1 MSDPFRLDRKVALIT
16 GSSRGIGL
24 AVAEEMARA
33 GARGLVLVARNAEAL
48 EEARATIEGV
58 GAECLAVAA
67 DVTSEEDVE
76 RMVAAARDRFGEV
89 DILVNNAGGASFRGQ
104 LKEMRPGGW
113 RKMIELNLVSAYL
126 VSRAMLNAWQ
136 ERRAGRVIVNMGST
150 SSLRSWPELSY
161 YSAAKHGLV
170 GLTQT
175 LAREVAPDGIRV
187 NLVCPHL
194 VETPLTAD
202 FRNGPRYEQLV
213 ADIPMKRWGELEE
226 VSRVVRFIAS
236 DAASYMTGAVVPVD
250 GGWSA

>member
-33 GARGLVLVARNAEAL
+33 GARGLVLAARNAEAL

-136 ERRAGRVIVNMGST
+136 ERRPGRVIVNMGST

>member
-76 RMVAAARDRFGEV
+76 RMVAAARDRFGDV
-89 DILVNNAGGASFRGQ
+89 DILVNNAGGASFRGH
-104 LKEMRPGGW
+104 LKDMRPGGW
-113 RKMIELNLVSAYL
+113 RKMIELNLISAYL

-136 ERRAGRVIVNMGST
+136 ERRPGRVIVNMGST

-236 DAASYMTGAVVPVD
+236 DAASYMTGAVIPVD

>member
-104 LKEMRPGGW
+104 LKDMRPAGW

-136 ERRAGRVIVNMGST
+136 ERRPGRVIVNMGST

>member
-136 ERRAGRVIVNMGST
+136 ERRPGRVIVNMGST